1 MIDSGIAQRTDEW
14 FAARLGKA
22 TASRFKDILKTN
34 RDGSFTAAR
43 KNYRA
48 ELLIERLTG
57 RKSERVKTAA
67 MEWGQDTEELAA
79 TTYMMRTGRI
89 VEPANLLLHDWLLAG
104 ASPDGLVGD
113 DGTIEIK
120 CFNTANH
127 IEALKNNA
135 MPPEHMP
142 QVQGQLWI
150 ADRTWCDF
158 ISFDPELPERAQ
170 IFIQRIMRDEIYIKN
185 LELEVSMFLDEVDAD
200 KQFLESYEPK
210 ESQ

>member
-1 MIDSGIAQRTDEW
+1 MVAP
-14 FAARLGKA
+14 
-22 TASRFKDILKTN
+22 
-34 RDGSFTAAR
+34 
-43 KNYRA
+43 
-48 ELLIERLTG
+48 
-57 RKSERVKTAA
+57 
-67 MEWGQDTEELAA
+67 
-79 TTYMMRTGRI
+79 GRI
-89 VEPANLLLHDWLLAG
+89 VDQVGFLQHDWLAAG

-150 ADRTWCDF
+150 ANRQWCDF
-158 ISFDPELPERAQ
+158 ISFDPELTDNAQ
-170 IFIQRIMRDEIYIKN
+170 IFIQRIPRDEIYIKN

-200 KQFLESYEPK
+200 IEFLKQYKPQEVGK
-210 ESQ
+210 